1 MGDTKFASGGW
12 DGATVA
18 VVGLYDKG
26 KTFVLNNLTQ
36 SNLPSGK
43 KVNTKGISF
52 KVISFKFIVQ
62 HVNVDAGTHL
72 ILVDTAGSYSP
83 VRIVSDLSIV
93 EKEATE
99 MYISDL
105 VFEISDYFI
114 CVVNDFTSL
123 D

>member
-52 KVISFKFIVQ
+52 KVISFKFIV
-62 HVNVDAGTHL
+62 
-72 ILVDTAGSYSP
+72 
-83 VRIVSDLSIV
+83 
-93 EKEATE
+93 
-99 MYISDL
+99 
-105 VFEISDYFI
+105 
-114 CVVNDFTSL
+114 
-123 D
+123 